1 MHCFESQHDPS
12 WEKKQT
18 LWMVVKSGDVDP
30 ESIWKKKYKTGR
42 DRLGN
47 VNNNLIIIIL
57 SLYLKI
63 LFYVL
68 WFIYDLQNHPFKNQ
82 MLIIVII
89 ILRKNYPLPWL
100 HNIKCK
106 I

>member
-1 MHCFESQHDPS
+1 
-12 WEKKQT
+12 
-18 LWMVVKSGDVDP
+18 MVVKSGDVDP

-57 SLYLKI
+57 SLYFKI
-63 LFYVL
+63 LCFMFYSL
-68 WFIYDLQNHPFKNQ
+68 YMTFKIIH
-82 MLIIVII
+82 LKTKCYLIVII
-89 ILRKNYPLPWL
+89 VLRNNYPFPWL

>member
-1 MHCFESQHDPS
+1 MQCFESQHDPS

-68 WFIYDLQNHPFKNQ
+68 WFIYDLQNHQFKNQ

-89 ILRKNYPLPWL
+89 ILRNNYPFP
-100 HNIKCK
+100 
-106 I
+106 